1 MRAQSQYRQPP
12 SPFESEESDIE
23 VETVHTPESYIGEV
37 HGRQGLNDVL
47 GDIRDIAGDTRDDR
61 MSVETMTA
69 QISLSSQDSL
79 SQDGRDADNA
89 HLNAPAVGHRD
100 FLVLMSR
107 RAPISPQP
115 STRGVEILLLR
126 CLFRELQDLL

>member
-69 QISLSSQDSL
+69 PQISLSSQDSFA
-79 SQDGRDADNA
+79 GRQRRGQRT
-89 HLNAPAVGHRD
+89 PQRPR
-100 FLVLMSR
+100 R
-107 RAPISPQP
+107 RAQRLPRTYEQEGSNQP
-115 STRGVEILLLR
+115 TTKYARGGDSTSSLSL
-126 CLFRELQDLL
+126 